1 QGGPAVIATPE
12 GAQSL
17 QRQHL
22 CFFLRRCF
30 LHLHP
35 DEEFLEAK
43 HVEAICVQLERML
56 RGEGRRLLI
65 TVPPRHLKSICTAV
79 AFVAWALGRDPS
91 LKVLVASYGTDLA
104 LKHGRDCRAL
114 MEAAWYREMFPRT
127 RLERSTDLD
136 LVTTRV
142 GGRKAVSLGGPVTGF
157 GADIIIIDDLMKAA
171 DAGSETERAR
181 VRDYYEQTLFT
192 RLNDKANGCIVAIQQ
207 RLHEEDLAGYLIDK
221 GFEHLNLPAVAEEPQ
236 DLPLLFHRRFR
247 RNKGDPLFPARE
259 PLSVLENIRKEI
271 GTFAFSAQYQQNPVA
286 PEGNRLRWEWFEPY
300 QEELPRTHFQQVV
313 QSWDTALTAE
323 PSSDFTVC
331 TTWGFREGRWYLL
344 DLLRERLDYPDIK
357 RAIQAQR
364 QHWRAD
370 LVLIEYANSGI
381 PLFREFRNE
390 RRGALTPY
398 KPSTDKLTRAIAQTA
413 KLEAGQVLVPL
424 QAPWLAAFRDEVR
437 AFPMGRYDDQVDSMV
452 QFLDWSGSRR
462 GRGWCDR
469 QANGGRPS
477 GRPRRTTS
485 RVGRSL
491 DPLAQ
496 IRSSGL

>member
-1 QGGPAVIATPE
+1 VIAISE

-17 QRQHL
+17 QRQYL
-22 CFFLRRCF
+22 YFFLRRCF

-35 DEEFLEAK
+35 DQEFVGAK
-43 HVEAICVQLERML
+43 HVEAICVRLEAL
-56 RGEGRRLLI
+56 YRGEIRRLLN

-91 LKVLVASYGTDLA
+91 LKVLIASYGADLA
-104 LKHGRDCRAL
+104 LLHGRHRRAV
-114 MEAAWYREMFPRT
+114 MESDWYRQLFPAT
-127 RLERSTDLD
+127 RLERSTDLE
-136 LVTTRV
+136 LVTRSQ
-142 GGRKAVSLGGPVTGF
+142 GGCKAVSLGGPVTGF

-181 VRDYYEQTLFT
+181 VRDYCEQTLFT
-192 RLNDKANGCIVAIQQ
+192 RLNDKATGRIVAIQQ
-207 RLHEEDLAGYLIDK
+207 RLHEDDLAGYLIAK
-221 GFEHLNLPAVAEEPQ
+221 QSFEHLNLPAIAEEPQ
-236 DLPLLFHRRFR
+236 DLPLLFNRRFR

-286 PEGNRLRWEWFEPY
+286 PEGNRLRWEWFGTY
-300 QEELPRTHFQQVV
+300 QKELPRTHFQQVV

-364 QHWRAD
+364 QRWRAD

-390 RRGALTPY
+390 GRGALTPY

-413 KLEAGQVLVPL
+413 KLEAGQVLVPE
-424 QAPWLAAFRDEVR
+424 QAPWLAVFRDEVR

-452 QFLDWSGSRR
+452 QFLDWSGTRR
-462 GRGWCDR
+462 ARGWCDR

-485 RVGRSL
+485 RLGRSL

-496 IRSSGL
+496 IRSTEL